1 MSLEQLYI
9 DHGVEI
15 APEDHKHS
23 RDGWINVVC
32 PNCTDVASE
41 GFHLGFNTNNS
52 YFSCY
57 HCGGL
62 PIIKTI
68 SSLLSIR
75 YDQAKD
81 LIKKYDIKNSKVR
94 RKKNFA
100 KVNLHSFKLP
110 SNTDIMNKAH
120 RRYLKSRGFDPEY
133 LEKEFGLLGTGPFS
147 KLDKTEYK
155 FRIIA
160 PILWDGNTV
169 SFQSRDYTEKQELR
183 YLTCARNREL
193 IHHKHILYGKNPM
206 PYTRVKRG
214 IIVEGITDVWR
225 FGSMSYATFGIGY
238 TIEQVNV
245 IRKMFEEVVIIF
257 DEEKRAQVKAR
268 KLYIDL
274 LSRGVKVS
282 NVVLNLD
289 PGSLSQKKADKLLCK
304 LKFI

>member
-9 DHGVEI
+9 DYGIDI
-15 APEDHKHS
+15 APESHKHS

-32 PNCTDVASE
+32 PNCKDVASE

-62 PIIKTI
+62 PTTKTI
-68 SSLLSIR
+68 SSLLNVR
-75 YDQAKD
+75 YNQAKE
-81 LIKKYDIKNSKVR
+81 LVKKYDVQNSKVR
-94 RKKNFA
+94 RKKSSV
-100 KVNLHSFKLP
+100 KVNVDSFELS
-110 SNTDIMNKAH
+110 SNTETMNKAH
-120 RRYLKSRGFDPEY
+120 RRYLESRGFNAKH

-147 KLDKTEYK
+147 KLDNTEYK

-160 PILWDGNTV
+160 PILWDRKIV

-193 IHHKHILYGKNPM
+193 IHHKYILYGKNPM
-206 PYTRVKRG
+206 PYTRMKRG

-225 FGSMSYATFGIGY
+225 FGSMAYATFGIGY
-238 TIEQVNV
+238 TIEQVNI
-245 IRKMFEEVVIIF
+245 IRKMFEEVVIIY

-274 LSRGVKVS
+274 LSRGIKVS
-282 NVVLNLD
+282 KIILDSD
-289 PGSLSQKKADKLLCK
+289 PGSMSQKKADKLLK
-304 LKFI
+304 LLDFI